1 MWWLCMSAPSWDEH
15 CIQVRGCGS
24 ALSVL
29 FVTVEVMAV
38 PISFQLGRALCAGKG
53 SLGTEKAF

>member
-1 MWWLCMSAPSWDEH
+1 MSAPSWDEH